1 MRTFER
7 AVRFEE
13 VDAAGIVFFARYLAY
28 CHDAM
33 EAFFDPLPGGYVGLV
48 AGAGLGFPAVRVE
61 CDYKAPLR
69 WGDVAVIETE
79 VEAIGTTSCTFVYTL
94 RRKSDGVTAAR
105 ARHVT
110 VFTEMATMTKRAL
123 SPEVR
128 ALLEG
133 HRAAAR

>member
-1 MRTFER
+1 
-7 AVRFEE
+7 
-13 VDAAGIVFFARYLAY
+13 
-28 CHDAM
+28 
-33 EAFFDPLPGGYVGLV
+33 
-48 AGAGLGFPAVRVE
+48 
-61 CDYKAPLR
+61 
-69 WGDVAVIETE
+69 
-79 VEAIGTTSCTFVYTL
+79 CTFVYTL